1 MVEYHVFHEHP
12 HRKFIQFEAVFP
24 NTPGQ
29 SLQLQLPSWR
39 PGRYELGNFAKN
51 IRSFEAFDEKNQKLS
66 NRKITKDLW
75 EIQACS
81 DSKITIKYHYYC
93 AELNAGSSYT
103 DTHLLYM
110 NPVNCFFYNKA
121 NQEQPYRV
129 TLNVNGD
136 YKIACGLKKVAPNVL
151 LATGFDELADAPILA
166 SPHLQEYHYISY
178 NIPFSIWISGNIQ
191 FNKEKLINDFKAF
204 TDEHFKLFGDIPCEE
219 YHFLF
224 HFPPYFVRH
233 GVEHHN
239 STVIAMGP
247 ATEFTTGTGYTDL
260 LAISCHE
267 LFHTWNIKNIRP
279 IEMMPYDFTKENY
292 SDLGYVAEG
301 VTTYYGD
308 LLLYRCGLIDENEW
322 QGVLKEAIQEHLD
335 NQGRFNISVAESSRD
350 TWLDGYAAGIPW
362 RKVSIYNEGCLIAY
376 ITDAFIQKATSKEK
390 SLDDVMRL
398 LYDRFG
404 KKQIGY
410 TSDDYKDIIEE
421 VSGQKVDF
429 IFEKLIYGT
438 ADYLPYL
445 IEALNFFGY
454 VLMEQASIKPSENH
468 YGFSLDENSG
478 KPTVTYVVENGPAD
492 QSGLWMGDEIVAIN
506 GQAPYKNVQN
516 LLRQASPPVNITIQ
530 RKHGIREII
539 VDKKSEN
546 LLKKYLVV
554 KNSVN

>member
-1 MVEYHVFHEHP
+1 MVEYKVYHQNP
-12 HRKFIQFEAVFP
+12 HRKFIRFEAIFT
-24 NTPGQ
+24 NTSGAY
-29 SLQLQLPSWR
+29 LQLQLPSWR

-51 IRSFEAFDEKNQKLS
+51 IRGFQAFNDKRERLAV
-66 NRKITKDLW
+66 RKITKDLW
-75 EIQACS
+75 EIAANGVV
-81 DSKITIKYHYYC
+81 KVTINYDYYC
-93 AELNAGSSYT
+93 AELNAGSSYIDT
-103 DTHLLYM
+103 DLLYM
-110 NPVNCFFYNKA
+110 NPVNCFFYDKEK
-121 NQEQPYRV
+121 QEQPYRV
-129 TLNVNGD
+129 TLNVNDD
-136 YKIACGLKKVAPNVL
+136 YKIACGLKKEAPNVL
-151 LATGFDELADAPILA
+151 LATGFDELADAPIIA
-166 SPHLQEYHYISY
+166 SPHLQEFNYTSF
-178 NIPFSIWISGNIQ
+178 NIPFTIWISGKIH
-191 FNKEKLINDFKAF
+191 FDSDKLIREFKAF

-247 ATEFTTGTGYTDL
+247 ATEFTSGAGYTDL

-362 RKVSIYNEGCLIAY
+362 RKVSIYNEGCLIAF
-376 ITDAFIQKATSKEK
+376 ITDAFIQQATEKKK

-398 LYDRFG
+398 LYERFG

-410 TSDDYKDIIEE
+410 TSSDYKALIEE
-421 VSGQKVDF
+421 VAEQNADF
-429 IFEKLIYGT
+429 IFEKLVYGT
-438 ADYLPYL
+438 EDYLPYIL
-445 IEALNFFGY
+445 IALKYFGY
-454 VLMEQASIKPSENH
+454 TLMEQSSIKSSENN
-468 YGFSLDENSG
+468 YGFSIDENAG
-478 KPTVTYVVENGPAD
+478 KPTVTYVLENGPAD
-492 QSGLWMGDEIVAIN
+492 ECGLWIGDEIVAVN
-506 GQAPYKNVQN
+506 GQVPYKNVQN
-516 LLRQASPPVNITIQ
+516 LLRQASVPVNLTIL
-530 RKHGIREII
+530 RKHGIREITLGN
-539 VDKKSEN
+539 KSEN

-554 KNSVN
+554 KTSTN

>member
-51 IRSFEAFDEKNQKLS
+51 IRSFEALDEKNQKLS
-66 NRKITKDLW
+66 TRKITKDLW
-75 EIQACS
+75 EIQACN

-136 YKIACGLKKVAPNVL
+136 YKIACGLKKEAPSVL

-166 SPHLQEYHYISY
+166 SPHLQEYHYISH

-247 ATEFTTGTGYTDL
+247 ATEFATGTGYTDL

-279 IEMMPYDFTKENY
+279 IEMTPYDFTKENY

-376 ITDAFIQKATSKEK
+376 ITDAFVQKSTSKEK

-410 TSDDYKDIIEE
+410 TSNDYKNIIEE

-438 ADYLPYL
+438 ADYLPYI

-468 YGFSLDENSG
+468 YGFSLDENAG
-478 KPTVTYVVENGPAD
+478 KPTVTYVLENGPAD

-506 GQAPYKNVQN
+506 GQAPYKNIQN

-539 VDKKSEN
+539 IDKKSEN

>member
-66 NRKITKDLW
+66 TRKITKDLW
-75 EIQACS
+75 EIQACN

-136 YKIACGLKKVAPNVL
+136 NKIACGLKKEAPNVL

-166 SPHLQEYHYISY
+166 SPHLQEYHYISH

-191 FNKEKLINDFKAF
+191 FNKEKLINDFNAF

-247 ATEFTTGTGYTDL
+247 ATEFATGTGYTDL

-362 RKVSIYNEGCLIAY
+362 RKVSIYNEGCLIAF
-376 ITDAFIQKATSKEK
+376 ITDAFMQQATEKKK

-398 LYDRFG
+398 LYERFG
-404 KKQIGY
+404 KKQKGY
-410 TSDDYKDIIEE
+410 TSHDYKALVEE
-421 VSGQKVDF
+421 VAGQNANF

-438 ADYLPYL
+438 ADYLPYI

-468 YGFSLDENSG
+468 
-478 KPTVTYVVENGPAD
+478 
-492 QSGLWMGDEIVAIN
+492 
-506 GQAPYKNVQN
+506 
-516 LLRQASPPVNITIQ
+516 
-530 RKHGIREII
+530 
-539 VDKKSEN
+539 
-546 LLKKYLVV
+546 
-554 KNSVN
+554 